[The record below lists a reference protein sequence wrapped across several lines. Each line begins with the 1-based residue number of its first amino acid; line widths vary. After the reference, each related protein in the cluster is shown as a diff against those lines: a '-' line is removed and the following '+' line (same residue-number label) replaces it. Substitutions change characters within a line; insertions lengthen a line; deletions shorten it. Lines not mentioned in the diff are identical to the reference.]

1 MVVLF
6 HRLREQSRGVLTT
19 MLVFGLALGLPTL
32 LGIMATYQGSPS
44 DIPLVIQWGALGY
57 YTLGFAGATFLMTTY
72 NGKRG
77 PSLKWFFYAYYPTHL
92 MALWVIAQALS
103 V

>member
-1 MVVLF
+1 
-6 HRLREQSRGVLTT
+6 
-19 MLVFGLALGLPTL
+19 
-32 LGIMATYQGSPS
+32 
-44 DIPLVIQWGALGY
+44 
-57 YTLGFAGATFLMTTY
+57 MTTY